1 MISPKDL
8 VTVQLDQD
16 VSNTYIVY
24 KVIDGGE
31 ALLHH
36 PLSPEV
42 FIIRNVEQLNKVAP
56 NIKDSTERALDFA
69 LSYSKYLDYNS
80 LADLEALGL
89 FYVVKK
95 KLTPQQK
102 KILSNMCGMVA
113 SIHFDNDI
121 KIAMKFIEKNQ
132 GLFDE
137 FNAMWFNNFSG
148 LFSGKQ
154 PITSKKQRSSIF
166 NMAGFLLAELNPTTA
181 TRD

>member
-1 MISPKDL
+1 MDIKPKDL
-8 VTVQLDQD
+8 VTVQLDTD

-24 KVIDGGE
+24 KIIDDE
-31 ALLHH
+31 AILHH

-42 FIIRNVEQLNKVAP
+42 FIMRDLKQLNKVAP

-69 LSYSKYLDYNS
+69 FAYSKYLDYNN

-102 KILSNMCGMVA
+102 KILSNMCGLIA

-121 KIAMKFIEKNQ
+121 KVAMKFIEENQ

-137 FNAMWFNNFSG
+137 FNAMWFNNFDG
-148 LFSGKQ
+148 LFNGKQ

-166 NMAGFLLAELNPTTA
+166 NMAGFLLAELNPTA
-181 TRD
+181 VKRD